1 MSEMKLQAGGAGKKG
16 GEIMEGNSQE
26 EKLCFW
32 TRLKN
37 WWNYMP
43 TIAKA
48 EKIILLSIILTAVNI
63 AIALLRLTKR
73 L

>member
-1 MSEMKLQAGGAGKKG
+1 
-16 GEIMEGNSQE
+16 MEGNSQE